1 MGQKEQATWSGG
13 AAMDR
18 ATFTTTIEALQ
29 NRRPFKPFTVA
40 LVHGERYEVDR
51 PNVLALGDGA
61 AVLLAP
67 GNVPVFFD
75 HEGVSQVIG
84 GLSGRGAEAG

>member
-1 MGQKEQATWSGG
+1 
-13 AAMDR
+13 MDR
-18 ATFTTTIEALQ
+18 ATFTATIESFQ
-29 NRRPFKPFTVA
+29 VRRPFRPFTVA
-40 LVHGERYEVDR
+40 LVDGDRYEVDR

-61 AVLLAP
+61 AVLLAS

-84 GLSGRGAEAG
+84 DLSGRGAGAV

>member
-1 MGQKEQATWSGG
+1 M
-13 AAMDR
+13 MDR
-18 ATFTTTIEALQ
+18 ETFTTTIQAFQ

-40 LVHGERYEVDR
+40 LVDGDRHEVDR

-84 GLSGRGAEAG
+84 DLSGRGAESG